1 MTTRDA
7 GGPLEVVVD
16 RENGHR
22 LRAASPP
29 AVAAACSWLAAHPDE
44 ARAHG
49 PRRQANAPS
58 GVTWD
63 AVVDRLLGS

>member
-16 RENGHR
+16 GENG
-22 LRAASPP
+22 LVCEPAPAAI
-29 AVAAACSWLAAHPDE
+29 AEAFSWLARTPTRR
-44 ARAHG
+44 AR
-49 PRRQANAPS
+49 
-58 GVTWD
+58 GVAGKRTAERITWD